1 MKVLTGIFA
10 IIALAITVYIWNPT
24 GTATHDPRARVL
36 GFTLY
41 HIPSSS
47 MSPTIKRNS
56 YVFVSTYSFVFAP
69 LQVGDIVVYQ
79 PPHVDSP
86 FLGRVMAQEGDTV
99 SVSSSIVNLNGDVLH
114 EGYINDEILSCQFSE
129 HAKAT
134 IPENHLFILGDN
146 RCNSMDSRAFGYV
159 RRDQLIGKVV
169 NSL

>member
-1 MKVLTGIFA
+1 MKVLTGIFV
-10 IIALAITVYIWNPT
+10 IIALAIAVYIWNPT

-36 GFTLY
+36 GVIPY
-41 HIPSSS
+41 RIPSSS

-56 YVFVSTYSFVFAP
+56 YVFVSTYTFVFTP
-69 LQVGDIVVYQ
+69 LQIGDVVVYQ

-86 FLGRVMAQEGDTV
+86 FLGRVMAQGGDTV
-99 SVSSSIVNLNGDVLH
+99 SVSNSVVNLNGNLLH

-129 HAKAT
+129 YAEAT

-146 RCNSMDSRAFGYV
+146 RCNSIDSRAFGYV

-169 NSL
+169 MSL